1 MQHARRR
8 LTTTMGIALS
18 GALLLSACG
27 GEDTGG
33 TDDATTTDGATTEA
47 TTTDEGTTTDGGT
60 ETAAAGLSPA
70 ESCDAIEV
78 GTIGWTEDVAVNALW
93 SHLLEQQGYTWN
105 TTNLEVGGLYSG
117 VAEGELDLFMDAWLP
132 NTHSD
137 YWEQFGDQV
146 NDLVTWYEE
155 APLTWAVPTYVAE
168 DEGITSIADLQGS
181 ADLFGGEIVGIEAGA
196 GLTRISKEEVIPT
209 YELGDSYEL
218 VESSTPAML
227 AELDDAIQNEEPIVV
242 TLWEP
247 HSAYAKWD
255 LTNLE
260 DPENALGDPDAIHA
274 ISSQSFPE
282 DCPNAAAALENF
294 SISGEALSQ
303 LELDIEEA
311 GEGNA
316 QQGVETWI
324 SNNQDLV
331 DEWLNV

>member
-1 MQHARRR
+1 MQHARKR
-8 LTTTMGIALS
+8 LTTTVGIALS
-18 GALLLSACG
+18 GALLLTACG
-27 GEDTGG
+27 GEDAGG
-33 TDDATTTDGATTEA
+33 TDDATTDATGDA
-47 TTTDEGTTTDGGT
+47 GT
-60 ETAAAGLSPA
+60 ETAAAGFSPA
-70 ESCDAIEV
+70 ESCDAIQV

-93 SHLLEQQGYTWN
+93 GHLMEQRGYTWE

-168 DEGITSIADLQGS
+168 NEGITSIADLKGK
-181 ADLFGGEIVGIEAGA
+181 ADLFGGQIVGIEAGA
-196 GLTRISKEEVIPT
+196 GLTRISKDEVIPT
-209 YELGDSYEL
+209 YELGDGYTL

-227 AELDDAIQNEEPIVV
+227 SALGDAVDNEETILV

-260 DPENALGDPDAIHA
+260 DPENALGDPDAIHS

-282 DCPNAAAALENF
+282 DCPNAAAALQNF
-294 SISGEALSQ
+294 SISGDALAD
-303 LELDIEEA
+303 LELKIEEA
-311 GEGNA
+311 GEGNETE
-316 QQGVETWI
+316 GVEAWI
-324 SNNQDLV
+324 SENQDTV
-331 DEWLNV
+331 DEWLNISA

>member
-1 MQHARRR
+1 
-8 LTTTMGIALS
+8 MGIALS
-18 GALLLSACG
+18 GALLLTACG
-27 GEDTGG
+27 GEDAGG
-33 TDDATTTDGATTEA
+33 TDEATTDDATTEA
-47 TTTDEGTTTDGGT
+47 TATDEETATDGGT
-60 ETAAAGLSPA
+60 ETSAASLTPA

-78 GTIGWTEDVAVNALW
+78 GTIGWPEDVAVNALW
-93 SHLLEQQGYTWN
+93 GHLLEQQGYTWN

-132 NTHSD
+132 NTHAD

-146 NDLVTWYEE
+146 NDLVTWYEG
-155 APLTWAVPTYVAE
+155 APLHWTVPTYVAE
-168 DEGITSIADLQGS
+168 NEGITSIADLQDN

-209 YELGDSYEL
+209 YNLGDSYTL

-227 AELDDAIQNEEPIVV
+227 SALGDAIENEEPIVV

-260 DPENALGDPDAIHA
+260 DPENALGDPDSIHT

-282 DCPNAAAALENF
+282 DCPNAAAALQNF
-294 SISGEALSQ
+294 SIDGDALAD
-303 LELDIEEA
+303 LELKIEEA

-316 QQGVETWI
+316 QQGVEQWV
-324 SNNQDLV
+324 SENQDTV
-331 DEWLNV
+331 DEWLNISA